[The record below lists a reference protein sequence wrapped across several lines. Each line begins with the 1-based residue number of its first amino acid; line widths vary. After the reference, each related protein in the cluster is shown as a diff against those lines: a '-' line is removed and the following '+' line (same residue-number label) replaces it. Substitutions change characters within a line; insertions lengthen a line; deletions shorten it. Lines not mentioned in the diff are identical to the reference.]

1 MGAATAMLF
10 SHTDPS
16 IAALVLD
23 CPFADL
29 KQVAM
34 EMTKHA
40 EEAGFKVPKALAHMA
55 YNFIKGSI
63 KKKAKF
69 NISDVKPIKH
79 VHEAFIPALFAV
91 AKHDEVID
99 PHHSY
104 DLHTKYGSEDK
115 NIIEIGGSHCSP
127 RPRFFYHSAV
137 IFLKRRMC
145 FGTGF
150 TEADDKSLPKDTSD
164 ANPYPADM
172 MDTAFG
178 TGAPGFGYGGFAQSM
193 QVSPMQMSALEQKQ
207 LDMAIRASLG
217 GDPSATGGGVES
229 TSTVPAGAAT
239 GADAD
244 LQRALHA
251 SLAAAAGT
259 SNSTATVPAS
269 AASGASATNGA
280 TASTANGITE
290 DAALQQAIQMSMS
303 QSQMTPPIPPAQV
316 PDVRESKSDS
326 V

>member
-1 MGAATAMLF
+1 
-10 SHTDPS
+10 
-16 IAALVLD
+16 
-23 CPFADL
+23 
-29 KQVAM
+29 
-34 EMTKHA
+34 
-40 EEAGFKVPKALAHMA
+40 
-55 YNFIKGSI
+55 
-63 KKKAKF
+63 
-69 NISDVKPIKH
+69 
-79 VHEAFIPALFAV
+79 
-91 AKHDEVID
+91 
-99 PHHSY
+99 
-104 DLHTKYGSEDK
+104 
-115 NIIEIGGSHCSP
+115 
-127 RPRFFYHSAV
+127 
-137 IFLKRRMC
+137 
-145 FGTGF
+145 
-150 TEADDKSLPKDTSD
+150 
-164 ANPYPADM
+164 
-172 MDTAFG
+172 
-178 TGAPGFGYGGFAQSM
+178 
-193 QVSPMQMSALEQKQ
+193 MSALEQKQ

-269 AASGASATNGA
+269 TASGASATNGA